1 MGEVGFFI
9 LLIVV
14 VGVPVFFNRKPTHR
28 ATFQTD
34 IKSHGD
40 GDDEGSAAIGKQI
53 AAEQLSRVLV
63 RVRGGISGEPQRWA
77 SHDVPAQGHGGGHGG
92 GHH

>member
-1 MGEVGFFI
+1 MGEIGFVI

-14 VGVPVFFNRKPTHR
+14 VGVPVFFNRKPTNR
-28 ATFQTD
+28 AKFQSR
-34 IKSHGD
+34 IMPHGD
-40 GDDEGSAAIGKQI
+40 ESSAAVGKQI

-77 SHDVPAQGHGGGHGG
+77 SLDVPAQGHGGGHGG

>member
-1 MGEVGFFI
+1 MGEIGFVI

-14 VGVPVFFNRKPTHR
+14 VGVPVFFNRKPNNR
-28 ATFQTD
+28 ATFKTAITSYRED
-34 IKSHGD
+34 A
-40 GDDEGSAAIGKQI
+40 SAAIGKQI

-63 RVRGGISGEPQRWA
+63 RVRGGISGEPHRWA